1 MSESSSCLRSDTN
14 AVGMTAITAVAVDSL
29 LRSKRQYL
37 LKSCC
42 TEMYEPVNYGVLVK
56 RLRQL
61 PFTEQ
66 TASSILL
73 YLTIS
78 ALEQPDF

>member
-1 MSESSSCLRSDTN
+1 
-14 AVGMTAITAVAVDSL
+14 
-29 LRSKRQYL
+29 
-37 LKSCC
+37 
-42 TEMYEPVNYGVLVK
+42 MYEPVNYGVLVK

-73 YLTIS
+73 YLTKSYNYKGEKQWTQQDLLSIIFFCNNNEYLS
-78 ALEQPDF
+78 VE